1 MSSKTDKRAKEILRL
16 LLNHGKTSV
25 EELTG
30 LFATSPASVR
40 RDLVRLDDAA
50 FRRTFAKTPV
60 KRTGRDRFVRNVL
73 IAIGNS
79 GDPTFVPEAE
89 RLLADRSS
97 FVRAAAIWALGRLD
111 RDRLTCVAPEY
122 RSRETDALVQE
133 EWAAML
139 SEDVGEQ

>member
-1 MSSKTDKRAKEILRL
+1 M
-16 LLNHGKTSV
+16 
-25 EELTG
+25 
-30 LFATSPASVR
+30 
-40 RDLVRLDDAA
+40 LVRLDDAA

-79 GDPTFVPEAE
+79 DDPTFVPEAE
-89 RLLADRSS
+89 RLLADRSPL
-97 FVRAAAIWALGRLD
+97 VRAAAVWALGRLD

-122 RSRETDALVQE
+122 RSGETDALVQE

-139 SEDVGEQ
+139 SEDVS